1 MRAVNLIP
9 ADQRGG
15 VSAAGRSGG
24 GAYAVL
30 GILGGLALLAL
41 VYGIAAHEVSSNKS
55 KAAELTAKAARA
67 EAAATQ
73 LAPYTSFIA
82 AREARLQAVSLLV
95 GTRFDW
101 AHSLHEVG
109 RVLPKDASISSIDAS
124 VGSAAASA
132 SAPAKSSGTAPSA
145 AATAPSAA
153 ATASSVASA
162 TPAGTVPT
170 FTINGC
176 ATSQGEVALVLQRL
190 RLMDGVSE
198 VKLASSTKS
207 SSAGSGAATTSGGCA
222 AKDPAFI
229 ANVTFQPLPSP
240 PASSAPST
248 TLTANTERA
257 SGVKGGAR

>member
-9 ADQRGG
+9 QDQRGT

-30 GILGGLALLAL
+30 AVVGGLALLAFL
-41 VYGIAAHEVSSNKS
+41 YGMAKNEVSSNKS
-55 KAAELTAKAARA
+55 KAADLTARAAKA

-82 AREARLQAVSLLV
+82 VRESRIQAVSLLM

-101 AHSLHEVG
+101 AHSLHELG
-109 RVLPKDASISSIDAS
+109 RVLPKDASISAIDGV
-124 VGSAAASA
+124 VGSSTASAKSSSSAASA
-132 SAPAKSSGTAPSA
+132 
-145 AATAPSAA
+145 
-153 ATASSVASA
+153 ASSATVASA
-162 TPAGTVPT
+162 TPPGTVPT
-170 FTINGC
+170 LTLNGC

-207 SSAGSGAATTSGGCA
+207 SSAGAATTSAPGSCA
-222 AKDPAFI
+222 PNDPAFVV
-229 ANVTFQPLPSP
+229 NVSFDALPTP
-240 PASSAPST
+240 AASSAPST
-248 TLTANTERA
+248 TLTANTEG
-257 SGVKGGAR
+257 SGSSGSTGGAR